1 MNIFK
6 SVDGCQMSLKLLEK
20 NSVQKR
26 ELSNFGL
33 RIPLGQ
39 YSMY

>member
-1 MNIFK
+1 MRIFK
-6 SVDGCQMSLKLLEK
+6 SVDGCPMSLKLLER
-20 NSVQKR
+20 NSVQKQ

-39 YSMY
+39 YLMY